1 MRVYVEKE
9 FMNHFI
15 SLQNKSSKGIDIL
28 WSIIR
33 DYAEVVWVFNEEVK
47 YEDFEQWEVTN
58 SFIST
63 VSSKGSNAIE
73 FNKNFIDEIINGTKS
88 VQILLSDKME
98 NWHKDSIPN
107 LLVFYIED
115 FEKQLEDIAA
125 KFSFRFIADE
135 NYHWNG
141 IENLRSSL
149 VNEITIRDK
158 YIIDKF
164 LQTKEIKKL
173 DQNFIFLLH
182 KIMENESFKIKLYI
196 KSKDADFGKLK
207 ELQEKL
213 EIMSRHTKKSFSEK
227 LSLQIIN
234 AELDRDFDFHD
245 RNIITNFYIFKAGKG
260 FERIKNKK
268 VNTEVECYSFLDKW
282 GYDLIR
288 HRKKMMKEYEDLLI
302 NYPNTF
308 STLSF

>member
-9 FMNHFI
+9 FMNHFV
-15 SLQNKSSKGIDIL
+15 SLQNKRSKGIDIL

-47 YEDFEQWEVTN
+47 YDDFERWEVTN
-58 SFIST
+58 SFITT
-63 VSSKGSNAIE
+63 VSSKGSNSIE
-73 FNKNFIDEIINGTKS
+73 FNKNFKQEIEQDTQS
-88 VQILLSDKME
+88 LQIILSNKME

-115 FEKQLEDIAA
+115 FEKQLEDIVA

-149 VNEITIRDK
+149 INEITITDK

-164 LQTKEIKKL
+164 LQTKEIRNL
-173 DQNFIFLLH
+173 DQNFIFLLR
-182 KIMENESFKIKLYI
+182 KIVENQSFRIKLYI
-196 KSKDADFGKLK
+196 KSKDADFGRLK

-213 EIMSRHTKKSFSEK
+213 EIMSRHTKDSFSEK

-234 AELDRDFDFHD
+234 AELDADFDFHD
-245 RNIITNFYIFKAGKG
+245 RNIITNFYILKTGKG
-260 FERIKNKK
+260 FERIKDKK
-268 VNTEVECYSFLDKW
+268 VNTEVECYSFLEKW